1 MVQRDR
7 TRQRV
12 LGSQLRFAVVDQG
25 VAGVG
30 FLLSL
35 GDCPWSNPSSAA
47 TETPPTTLE
56 HISCL
61 GQEYPSGL
69 EGPDHSAQPGKS
81 PLKGERVWETDWV
94 SPFCGSRM
102 AGEPSVMIS
111 GTLLDCLD
119 NQLSRSNVTARTV
132 TE

>member
-47 TETPPTTLE
+47 TETPPTT
-56 HISCL
+56 
-61 GQEYPSGL
+61 
-69 EGPDHSAQPGKS
+69 ATTPGGGWLLS
-81 PLKGERVWETDWV
+81 PLILL
-94 SPFCGSRM
+94 SPIC
-102 AGEPSVMIS
+102 
-111 GTLLDCLD
+111 
-119 NQLSRSNVTARTV
+119 
-132 TE
+132 